1 MDINTPVTHNNQSRQ
16 FLPRGEV
23 VVRALRT
30 DPSLEYLV
38 YFPKSGSYESPVL
51 AYIHGLS
58 GNFREQAQAFISYC
72 ESYGIILVAPHF
84 SEEQHADY
92 QRLGRL
98 GRGKRAD
105 MFLNSCLAEVTSLI
119 GVDTTQINLL
129 GYSGGAQ
136 FVHRYLMA
144 HPKRVSRAVVVA
156 AGWYTFPDTQ
166 LKFPYGI
173 RSSRK
178 LPGVIFNPE
187 AFLRVPITVLV
198 GDQDVDLN
206 GLRSNSQL
214 DEQQG
219 KNRMQRA
226 RKWVAAMRSAADA
239 YGIEPYVSYSTIPGV
254 GHAFSRLCQQGTLAE
269 RVFSALFEVP
279 GTQLLKKKGKADT
292 VTGLVNIN

>member
-1 MDINTPVTHNNQSRQ
+1 MDINTSVAHNNQSRQ
-16 FLPRGEV
+16 FLPRGEI

-30 DPSLEYLV
+30 EPSLEYLV

-51 AYIHGLS
+51 TYIHGLS
-58 GNFREQAQAFISYC
+58 GNFHEQAKAFISYC
-72 ESYGIILVAPHF
+72 ESYGIVLIAPHF

-105 MFLNSCLAEVTSLI
+105 MFLNSCLEEVTSLT

-136 FVHRYLMA
+136 FAHRYLMA
-144 HPKRVSRAVVVA
+144 HPNRVSRAVVVA

-178 LPGVIFNPE
+178 LPRVIFNPE
-187 AFLRVPITVLV
+187 EFLRVPVTVLV

-206 GLRSNSQL
+206 GLRSTSQL

-226 RKWVAAMRSAADA
+226 RNWVAAMRAAADA
-239 YGIEPYVSYSTIPGV
+239 YGIESYVSCITVPEV
-254 GHAFSRLCQQGTLAE
+254 GHAFSGFCQQGVLVE
-269 RVFSALFEVP
+269 RVFSALFDAP
-279 GTQLLKKKGKADT
+279 SAQLLKKTGKAGV
-292 VTGLVNIN
+292 VTGLVN